1 MKKSESIKNIAKAL
15 MAFQTKAEKI
25 YKDSTNPFYR
35 SKYASLSNILEHIQ
49 IPLGECELSI
59 AQFPDESG
67 LTTILMHTS
76 GEYLEST
83 YLMPVSKIND
93 PQAVGSAI
101 TYARRYALGSILGL
115 NIEEDDDANKA
126 SVHSQVQRIGE
137 VIKERVERETPTS
150 TQPSN
155 EDKKWLNRYTD
166 KSKSKET
173 IEWNNVIEKMGLGVI
188 TMADVKK
195 SYKVSREIESM
206 LNESIQF

>member
-155 EDKKWLNRYTD
+155 DDKKWLNRYTD